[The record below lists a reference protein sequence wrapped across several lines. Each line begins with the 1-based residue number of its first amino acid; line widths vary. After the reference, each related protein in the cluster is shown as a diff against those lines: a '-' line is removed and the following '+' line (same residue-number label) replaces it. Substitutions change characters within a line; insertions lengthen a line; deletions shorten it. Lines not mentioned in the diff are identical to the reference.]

1 MSRTA
6 TAWGLCLALL
16 LGACASSEPQAP
28 PRRGH
33 LQALAQLPPMNAVSA
48 PLQGH
53 VVLVAFVATW
63 CMPCLAQLPGLSKLQ
78 RELGPRG
85 LSTVA
90 VGMDLEG
97 EEVLAPFADYH
108 ALPYPLVAADERVHA
123 GDSPFGKV
131 GALPTFFLLD
141 RRGEVV
147 AAWEGM
153 AAQSALEKTV
163 REALKTP

>member
-1 MSRTA
+1 MSRA
-6 TAWGLCLALL
+6 AAALLALL
-16 LGACASSEPQAP
+16 LAGCASSGPELPV
-28 PRRGH
+28 RRGH
-33 LQALAQLPPMNAVSA
+33 LQALALPPVNAAPYAPS

-63 CMPCLAQLPGLSKLQ
+63 CVPCLAQLPGLGKLQ
-78 RELGPRG
+78 RELGAQG
-85 LSTVA
+85 LRTVA

-97 EEVLAPFADYH
+97 EEVLAPFAEYY
-108 ALPYPLVAADERVHA
+108 ALPFPLVAADERLHA

-141 RRGEVV
+141 KRGEVL

-153 AAQSALEKTV
+153 AAQDALEKTV
-163 REALKTP
+163 RKALQAP